1 MVMLVVWVTGMIM
14 MVVISDGDN
23 GDWGDGDEGGD
34 DCGVSDA
41 QDHGH
46 DDNGDHH
53 L

>member
-1 MVMLVVWVTGMIM
+1 MTGMIM
-14 MVVISDGDN
+14 MVVITVMVTMVT
-23 GDWGDGDEGGD
+23 GDGDGD

-41 QDHGH
+41 QDHSH